1 MREKE
6 MDLLVKE
13 IEIPEIVQRK
23 ADIAFKRIQEED
35 WERRRQQQESWQLS
49 QHVRRRIFTGAE
61 GWRQS
66 FM

>member
-23 ADIAFKRIQEED
+23 ADIAFKRRSEEHTS
-35 WERRRQQQESWQLS
+35 ELQS
-49 QHVRRRIFTGAE
+49 QR
-61 GWRQS
+61 
-66 FM
+66 